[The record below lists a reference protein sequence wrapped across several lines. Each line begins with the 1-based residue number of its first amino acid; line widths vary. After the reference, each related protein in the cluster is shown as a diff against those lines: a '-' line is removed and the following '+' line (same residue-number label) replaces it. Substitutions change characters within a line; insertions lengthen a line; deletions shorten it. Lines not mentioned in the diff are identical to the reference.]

1 MESNKYRDQEVRKV
15 ITPSILNKVAIR
27 SFFCQGAFNMER
39 MQAAG
44 WLYSLNPA
52 LKEIHKDKSDLSKS
66 MKMHMEFF
74 NTHPLLI
81 TFILGLVVA
90 MEENKEDVNTIRA
103 IKVSTMGPLGGIG
116 DSLFW
121 LTFLSISAGLGASF
135 AIQGSI
141 MGPIV
146 FLLLFNV
153 MQFVLKFGFIHYGY
167 KTGVSSMATLKQN
180 TQKFTK
186 SITILGLTV
195 VGAMTASFINL
206 TTKIVIPAG
215 DATVNL
221 QESFDKVM
229 PRLLPVLYTFF
240 MLFLLRKK
248 ISPTLLVL
256 ITLIIGI
263 LGTYARII

>member
-1 MESNKYRDQEVRKV
+1 MESNKYQDKEVRKV
-15 ITPSILNKVAIR
+15 VNSSMLNLIAIR
-27 SFFCQGAFNMER
+27 SFFCQGAFNMAR

-44 WLYSLNPA
+44 WLFSLNPG
-52 LKEIHKDKSDLSKS
+52 LKEIHKNKEDLSKS

-81 TFILGLVVA
+81 TFVLGLVLA
-90 MEENKEDVNTIRA
+90 MEENKEDTDTIRS

-141 MGPIV
+141 VGPIIFFV
-146 FLLLFNV
+146 LFNA
-153 MQFVLKFGFIHYGY
+153 MQFALKFGLMHYGY
-167 KTGVSSMATLKQN
+167 KTGVNSISMLKAN
-180 TQKFTK
+180 TKKFTR

-195 VGAMTASFINL
+195 VGAMIATFINL
-206 TTKIVIPAG
+206 TTTIVIPAG

-221 QESFDKVM
+221 QASFDGVM
-229 PRLLPVLYTFF
+229 PRLLPVTYTFL
-240 MLFLLRKK
+240 MLYLIKKK
-248 ISPTLLVL
+248 ISPTILVL
-256 ITLIIGI
+256 LTLAIGIIGKYLEI
-263 LGTYARII
+263 M

>member
-1 MESNKYRDQEVRKV
+1 MESNKYQDKEVRKV
-15 ITPSILNKVAIR
+15 ITPSILNKMAIR

-44 WLYSLNPA
+44 WLYSLNPG

-66 MKMHMEFF
+66 MKMHLEFF

-81 TFILGLVVA
+81 TFILGLVIA
-90 MEENKEDVNTIRA
+90 MEENKEDVDTIRA

-135 AIQGSI
+135 ALQGSI
-141 MGPIV
+141 VGPII
-146 FLLLFNV
+146 FFILFNA
-153 MQFVLKFGFIHYGY
+153 MQFSLKFGLMHYGY
-167 KTGVSSMATLKQN
+167 KTGVNSMSVLKEN

-195 VGAMTASFINL
+195 VGAMIASFINL
-206 TTKIVIPAG
+206 TTKVVIPAG
-215 DATVNL
+215 QATVEL
-221 QESFDKVM
+221 QSSFDGVM
-229 PRLLPVLYTFF
+229 PRLLPVAYTFF
-240 MLFLLRKK
+240 MLYLVKKK
-248 ISPTLLVL
+248 ISPTYLVVL
-256 ITLIIGI
+256 TLAIGI
-263 LGTYARII
+263 LGTFANIL